1 MINRILMGLYDDYID
16 NNNINSLLEFTKKTL
31 PSDGTDKLFIGCVLI
46 MFSIAGCY
54 KPRYFCTREN
64 LLAIVL
70 LAKEKI
76 GESNLL
82 DFYIDRVNTVRGI
95 NKYLNDITKDPNID
109 KYADLIIEYLDQFKL
124 DFVTQVK
131 NHKSLEKY
139 IKSVDEKINCNLE
152 ND

>member
-1 MINRILMGLYDDYID
+1 MINRILMELYDDYAD
-16 NNNINSLLEFTKKTL
+16 NNINNLLEFTKKTL
-31 PSDGTDKLFIGCVLI
+31 PSDGTDKLFVGCVLI
-46 MFSIAGCY
+46 MFSIAGSY

-82 DFYIDRVNTVRGI
+82 DFYVERVNTVKNI
-95 NKYLNDITKDPNID
+95 NKYLNDIVKDPSIE

-131 NHKSLEKY
+131 NHKSLENY
-139 IKSVDEKINCNLE
+139 IKSIEEKINYSPVNE
-152 ND
+152 